1 MPWQRASCG
10 RDTIDTAM
18 RFTKMQGAGN
28 DYVLLD
34 ARQQERDWSALAR
47 TLCDRHFGV
56 GSDGLLLVAPSS
68 VADIR
73 MRMYN
78 PDGSEAE
85 MCGNGIR
92 CFAKYVLERKIV
104 HASEGPLRV
113 ETEAGVLQV
122 HPLSDNGR
130 INRARVE
137 MGVPRFHAADVPVRI
152 PDGDYGLQ
160 VDVRSLNIAD
170 ALKDELDLG
179 QLVAGYPVDV
189 DGQRFRI
196 TCVSMGNPHAVAFI
210 DEPVAQVPLHLLG
223 PSVEHH
229 PLFPERVNFH
239 IVNVEGRGVLKA
251 RSWERGAGLTL
262 ACGTGACA
270 IHVAAHLLGLVDDT
284 TQVHMPGGV
293 LALTWPGSGQVTM
306 EGPIEEVYEGE
317 WKG

>member
-1 MPWQRASCG
+1 MPWQRPSYS
-10 RDTIDTAM
+10 RDTIDIAM
-18 RFTKMQGAGN
+18 RFTKMHGAGN

-47 TLCDRHFGV
+47 TLCDRHSGV

-92 CFAKYVLERKIV
+92 CFAKYVLERKIAQV
-104 HASEGPLRV
+104 SEGPLRV
-113 ETEAGVLQV
+113 ETCNGILNVL
-122 HPLSDNGR
+122 PLSDNGR
-130 INRARVE
+130 IKRARVE
-137 MGVPRFHAADVPVRI
+137 MGVPRFHAADIPIRI
-152 PDGDYGLQ
+152 PEGEHGLH

-170 ALKDELDLG
+170 ALKSKLDVG
-179 QLVAGYPVDV
+179 QLVVGYPVDV
-189 DGQRFRI
+189 DGQRFRV

-210 DEPVAQVPLHLLG
+210 DEPVDQVPLHQLG
-223 PSVEHH
+223 PSMEHH

-239 IVNVEGRGVLKA
+239 IVNVEGRGSLKA

-270 IHVAAHLLGLVDDT
+270 IHVAAHLLGLVDDI

-293 LALTWPGSGQVTM
+293 LALTWPGFGQVTM
-306 EGPIEEVYEGE
+306 EGPIEEVFEGE
-317 WKG
+317 WNE

>member
-1 MPWQRASCG
+1 
-10 RDTIDTAM
+10 M
-18 RFTKMQGAGN
+18 RFTKMHGAGN

-56 GSDGLLLVAPSS
+56 GSDGLLLIAQSS

-92 CFAKYVLERKIV
+92 CFAKYVLEREIV
-104 HASEGPLRV
+104 PASEGPLRV
-113 ETEAGVLQV
+113 ETGNGILDVM
-122 HPLSDNGR
+122 PLSGNGR
-130 INRARVE
+130 INRVRVH
-137 MGVPRFHAADVPVRI
+137 MGAPRFHAADVPIRL
-152 PDGDYGLQ
+152 PEGEYGLQ
-160 VDVRSLNIAD
+160 MDARSLNITD

-189 DGQRFRI
+189 DGQRFRV
-196 TCVSMGNPHAVAFI
+196 TGVSMGNPHAVAFI
-210 DEPVAQVPLHLLG
+210 DEPVDQVPLHLLG
-223 PSVEHH
+223 PVMEHH
-229 PLFPERVNFH
+229 PLFPERVNFQ
-239 IVNVEGRGVLKA
+239 IVNVEGRGALKA
-251 RSWERGAGLTL
+251 RTWERGAGLTL
-262 ACGTGACA
+262 ASGTGACA
-270 IHVAAHLLGLVDDT
+270 IHAAAHLLGLVDDT

-306 EGPIEEVYEGE
+306 EGPAEEVYEGE
-317 WKG
+317 WNE